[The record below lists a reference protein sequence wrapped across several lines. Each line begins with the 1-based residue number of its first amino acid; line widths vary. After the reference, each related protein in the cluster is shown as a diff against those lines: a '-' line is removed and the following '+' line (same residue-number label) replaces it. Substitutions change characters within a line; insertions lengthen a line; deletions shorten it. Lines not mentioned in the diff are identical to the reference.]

1 MEPRVRLLGLFLAIA
16 MVLQQSAHA
25 QRFYRYQDDVGNWV
39 YTDRAPEATGA
50 AAELL
55 DYGIPADAAE
65 VRILRQPAGVGIA
78 LVAENSYFGYVQ
90 IAFQISSAENV
101 VAADGAALRGNRV
114 LAPRS
119 QTELLRLLPLTPTRA
134 MRFELAHQ
142 HIPGRPGA
150 EHVPEG
156 PYRAPFAKATG
167 HPVSQAYPE
176 AITHLD
182 PSSTQAVD
190 FEMPIGTGVY
200 AARAGTVIQV
210 ADSYFSAGLDPDTDL
225 AKANIV
231 RIVHDDGTMA
241 LYAHLNWNSIRV
253 RPGQRV
259 ARGEYI
265 ADSGNTGFSSGPHLH
280 FVVQRNAGGMIE
292 SVPVVFEGP
301 GGQPIAARSGA
312 TLTAY

>member
-1 MEPRVRLLGLFLAIA
+1 MKRLGVLITIA
-16 MVLQQSAHA
+16 VVLQQTAYA
-25 QRFYRYQDDVGNWV
+25 QRFYRYQDEVGNWV
-39 YTDRAPEATGA
+39 YTDRAPDAAGA

-55 DYGIPADAAE
+55 DYGVPAEAAE
-65 VRILRQPAGVGIA
+65 VRILRQPAGAGIA
-78 LVAENSYFGYVQ
+78 LIAENSYFGYVQ
-90 IAFQISSAENV
+90 IAFQITGVENV

-119 QTELLRLLPLTPTRA
+119 QTELLRLLPVQATSA

-142 HIPGRPGA
+142 HIPGRPGV
-150 EHVPEG
+150 EHVPDG
-156 PYRAPFAKATG
+156 PYRAPFAQATS
-167 HPVSQAYPE
+167 HTVSQAYPDS
-176 AITHLD
+176 ITHTD
-182 PSSTQAVD
+182 PSSIQAID

-210 ADSYFSAGLDPDTDL
+210 ADAYFTAGLDPATDL

-231 RIVHDDGTMA
+231 LIAHDDGTMA
-241 LYAHLNWNSIRV
+241 LYGHLNWNSIRV

-301 GGQPIAARSGA
+301 GGQPVAAHRGA
-312 TLTAY
+312 ALTAY